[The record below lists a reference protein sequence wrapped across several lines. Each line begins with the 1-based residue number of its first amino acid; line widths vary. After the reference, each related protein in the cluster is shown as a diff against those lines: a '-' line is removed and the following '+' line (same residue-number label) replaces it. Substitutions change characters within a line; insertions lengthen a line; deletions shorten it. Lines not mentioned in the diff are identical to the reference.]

1 MSHCVLSFFRQY
13 TIFLGGTS
21 NETRSADLQMV
32 ADPAL
37 VAEGQQ
43 EQTLPDARHDL
54 VVSRRRGPDTDLP
67 ATPEGALTCADRLAD
82 RR

>member
-1 MSHCVLSFFRQY
+1 
-13 TIFLGGTS
+13 
-21 NETRSADLQMV
+21 MV

-67 ATPEGALTCADRLAD
+67 ATPEGALSCADRLAD